1 METELSHDLLYV
13 KAQNER
19 QRQTALERK
28 HKCRPIRN
36 YIERNAHAC
45 AHNVDLL
52 TNCLTSD
59 TVNAFITSL

>member
-1 METELSHDLLYV
+1 MGIDIVSAVVRQTVNINRLEIWKQRKIDLHYV

-36 YIERNAHAC
+36 YIERN
-45 AHNVDLL
+45 
-52 TNCLTSD
+52 
-59 TVNAFITSL
+59 